1 MLNFSV
7 GAKNMVSM
15 CKTAVVKKVI
25 TSRLF
30 IRNAKMENVVEELKD
45 SGFQVVYLEDLR
57 NKISLWEKINAY
69 LRYKIKRVPHQAGGN
84 KKAVILFTS
93 GSEGAPKAVVLSH
106 GCHRNHKRHRHH
118 IQCTADVP

>member
-84 KKAVILFTS
+84 KRQSSCSLPARKAHLRPLF
-93 GSEGAPKAVVLSH
+93 
-106 GCHRNHKRHRHH
+106 
-118 IQCTADVP
+118 